1 MMTDKQ
7 WEELAIDHETKYLR
21 ADVCLGSPES
31 YSLGEKRQICEDMEA
46 STAEVEAALR
56 ADFESLPPYGQAMM
70 LDMLQKA
77 DPDSFSWW
85 KEILIGAM
93 PDSADELARKGR

>member
-1 MMTDKQ
+1 MTAKQ

-31 YSLGEKRQICEDMEA
+31 YSLDEKRQICEDMEA

-56 ADFESLPPYGQAMM
+56 TDFEGLPPRGQAMM

-77 DPDSFSWW
+77 DPDNFDWW
-85 KEILIGAM
+85 MEILVGKT
-93 PDSADELARKGR
+93 PDAPPVE